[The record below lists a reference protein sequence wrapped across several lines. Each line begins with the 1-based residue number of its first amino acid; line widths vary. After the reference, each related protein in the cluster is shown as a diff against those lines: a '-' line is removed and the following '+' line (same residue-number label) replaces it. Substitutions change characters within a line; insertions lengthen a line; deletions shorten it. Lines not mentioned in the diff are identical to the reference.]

1 MALIQ
6 LSDSSFDNFVKLNKI
21 AVVDFWAEWC
31 GPCKVME
38 PIISR
43 LSVEM
48 AGSVAFGAVNVDDN
62 ESLAMG
68 KAIMSIPTMIVY
80 SGGLEVERLVGSRS
94 GDKLKQE
101 LSKYIQ
107 FTETKMTLLKVAG
120 KCLDSFHK
128 PPLEWFIV
136 QTDPFIG
143 ASMPNLFEQDTMNA
157 EYKAMQGQV
166 NVDEVQGIVECF
178 VAGLGNKDSVGDIC
192 LPGCFNESLKR
203 RKPRVVWGHNWNEPI
218 GKVLEIY
225 EVGPNDPRLP
235 MKMKRAG
242 IGGLYARV
250 QFNLKSER
258 GRQAFADVSFF
269 GEEQEWSIGY
279 KTLNADFDQQRQAN
293 LLREVEL
300 YEVSPVLHGAN
311 QLTGTISIKTDDPY
325 AAYLESE
332 YDEKGEVLRDPKGG
346 LTAAGRR
353 FFARTEGSDLK
364 PGVKG
369 PADTPD
375 KMRRKG
381 SFLTRFF
388 TNPSGPM
395 QDDDGE
401 PTRLALSAAAWGEPV
416 PQNMEDASALAAKGR
431 RLLERYNAQKE
442 KGNYPNEIYRAE
454 REEDDDDDY
463 TGQRGPDGGVPAAN
477 PAMGRAGNLAR
488 ALAMRFGGAVR
499 LRNADPNMAIFDHM
513 DKERNKRTLRVTY
526 HFDGDEFMFGN
537 VVEVRPETVYLPAEK
552 PEVDEDDSSEEMPR
566 RQSNPITQRY
576 QQEMD
581 EYPALPRG
589 VKPKACDCGC
599 MGVKQNDEEPEEDLD
614 MKAPQDAILD
624 VPQEQITGDIM
635 RGYGPRRGNL
645 EKLLRYWRPI
655 MKKEGGF
662 RRCRVILADHPE
674 LYPLNNICAW
684 LHHETTG
691 LWPNEGCHH
700 PGMKNCRGKLRK
712 NNWSDSEFGDRLDN
726 AFKKGDDAE
735 MDDMDGMT
743 PEQWEKTAMMELK
756 AYFDSEPDVKKYIND
771 DSNWEHEGEDE
782 KGHWMVHGTNGMGPV
797 PMNKPDCGCGCDGA
811 DSCGPKPVA
820 RLISV
825 MSELEKSIS
834 EEMETKAGRVIS
846 NRNMQKLQQAMQILQ
861 EVVAASKPSDE
872 PVVQVKSDGQMR
884 IAANLDQLF
893 AVKSLIDPILEFHD
907 IDAEVD
913 ETGIYLGSSVSGEAK
928 SAMINALA
936 AYKDLHKKV
945 NH

>member
-1 MALIQ
+1 M
-6 LSDSSFDNFVKLNKI
+6 
-21 AVVDFWAEWC
+21 
-31 GPCKVME
+31 PY
-38 PIISR
+38 
-43 LSVEM
+43 
-48 AGSVAFGAVNVDDN
+48 VNEHDIT
-62 ESLAMG
+62 G
-68 KAIMSIPTMIVY
+68 
-80 SGGLEVERLVGSRS
+80 
-94 GDKLKQE
+94 
-101 LSKYIQ
+101 
-107 FTETKMTLLKVAG
+107 
-120 KCLDSFHK
+120 
-128 PPLEWFIV
+128 
-136 QTDPFIG
+136 
-143 ASMPNLFEQDTMNA
+143 A

-166 NVDEVQGIVECF
+166 NVDEAQGIVECF
-178 VAGLGNKDSVGDIC
+178 AAGLGNKDSVGDIC
-192 LPGCFNESLKR
+192 LPGCFTESLKR

-242 IGGLYARV
+242 IGGLYAKV

-279 KTLNADFDQQRQAN
+279 KTLNADYDSQRQAN

-311 QLTGTISIKTDDPY
+311 QLTGTISIKSDDPY
-325 AAYLESE
+325 ADDFEPE
-332 YDEKGEVLRDPKGG
+332 YDEKGERLRDPKGG

-353 FFARTEGSDLK
+353 HFARTEGANLK

-395 QDDDGE
+395 KDENGE

-416 PQNMEDASALAAKGR
+416 PQNMDDASELAAKGR

-442 KGNYPNEIYRAE
+442 KGDYPTSIYRAE
-454 REEDDDDDY
+454 QEERDEDEDY
-463 TGQRGPDGGVPAAN
+463 TGPRGPDGGVPAAN

-513 DKERNKRTLRVTY
+513 DKQGTKQTLRVTY

-537 VVEVRPETVYLPAEK
+537 PVKVRQETVYLPVEK
-552 PEVDEDDSSEEMPR
+552 PDVDIDDAEEMPNR
-566 RQSNPITQRY
+566 RPSPITQQY
-576 QQEMD
+576 QREME

-589 VKPKACDCGC
+589 VKPKMCGCGC
-599 MGVKQNDEEPEEDLD
+599 MGRKEEEEMPEEDLD

-624 VPQEQITGDIM
+624 IPQEQITGDIM

-645 EKLLRYWRPI
+645 ERLLRYWRPI
-655 MKKEGGF
+655 MKKPGGF

-700 PGMKNCRGKLRK
+700 PGMKNCRKKIRGIRDGSIF
-712 NNWSDSEFGDRLDN
+712 SDREFNDRLES
-726 AFKKGDDAE
+726 AFKKGDAME
-735 MDDMDGMT
+735 DMEFDGMSD
-743 PEQWEKTAMMELK
+743 EDMEKSAMAELK
-756 AYFDSEPDVKKYIND
+756 AYFDGNPEMKKYIND
-771 DSNWEHEGEDE
+771 DANWEHDGEDE
-782 KGHWMVHGTNGMGPV
+782 KGGWVVHMPMGMGK
-797 PMNKPDCGCGCDGA
+797 PMNAGKPDCGCGCDGEG
-811 DSCGPKPVA
+811 SCGPKPAMPVM
-820 RLISV
+820 RLMNV

-834 EEMETKAGRVIS
+834 EEMQTKAGRVIS
-846 NRNMQKLQQAMQILQ
+846 NRNMQKLQQAMELLQ
-861 EVVAASKPSDE
+861 EVVTASKPSDE
-872 PVVQVKSDGQMR
+872 PVVQVKSNGMMR
-884 IAANLDQLF
+884 ITAPIDSLF
-893 AVKSLIDPILEFHD
+893 EVKSLIDPIINFHG
-907 IDAEVD
+907 IDAEVN
-913 ETGIYLGSSVSGEAK
+913 ETGIYFGSSVSTEAK
-928 SAMINALA
+928 SAMINAIS
-936 AYKDLHKKV
+936 AYKDSHKQD